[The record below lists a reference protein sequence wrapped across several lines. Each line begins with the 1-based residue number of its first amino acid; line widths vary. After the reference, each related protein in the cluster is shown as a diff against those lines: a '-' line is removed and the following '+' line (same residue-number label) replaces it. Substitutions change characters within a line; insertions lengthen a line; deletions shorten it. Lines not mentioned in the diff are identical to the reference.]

1 MEQLMMKMEK
11 LIVIDNKNITCTII
25 FCLLSSV
32 ADANTSYSADDLEQF
47 NKYHIC
53 QKCDLSSAVLEGKEN
68 SILDGSNLMSARI
81 EGQFVGSSFIGSTLT
96 LVNSS
101 YLNAMVSNFSESRCN
116 NAKFYKASL
125 SGSNFQNADLS
136 KVNFKASNLSSVDFT
151 NANLK
156 GANLDFTILI
166 GAKLTEE
173 QLKSAKS
180 YYCAVLPDGTL
191 APPEYQSHNC
201 INRW

>member
-1 MEQLMMKMEK
+1 MMRMEK
-11 LIVIDNKNITCTII
+11 LIVINKKNISMII
-25 FCLLSSV
+25 FCLLSSS
-32 ADANTSYSADDLEQF
+32 ANSSISYSADDLEQF

-53 QKCDLSSAVLEGKEN
+53 QKCDLSNAALEGKDN
-68 SILDGSNLMSARI
+68 STLDGSNLMSARL

-96 LVNSS
+96 LVNSN
-101 YLNAMVSNFSESRCN
+101 YLKVMVSNFNESRCN
-116 NAKFYKASL
+116 NAKFYKTSFSGAS
-125 SGSNFQNADLS
+125 FQNADLS

-151 NANLK
+151 NANLR

-166 GAKLTEE
+166 GAKLTQE
-173 QLKSAKS
+173 QLNSAKS

-191 APPEYQSHNC
+191 APPQYQTHNC